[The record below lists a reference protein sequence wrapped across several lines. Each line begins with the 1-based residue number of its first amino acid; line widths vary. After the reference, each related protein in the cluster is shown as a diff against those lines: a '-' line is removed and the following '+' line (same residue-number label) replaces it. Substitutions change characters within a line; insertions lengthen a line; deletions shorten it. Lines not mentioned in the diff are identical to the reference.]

1 MFVPNDTNIDLDSLS
16 YATSTLKLLNQKE
29 LLIETMKI
37 KIKEGEINKENLKE
51 NLENK
56 IKYISEQIPIVF
68 EGKVGE
74 DTIENLLKE
83 KEIIVLPN
91 VTKYAKNSIN
101 EYFENEKDEILEELN
116 AICKK
121 NMI

>member
-1 MFVPNDTNIDLDSLS
+1 MDML
-16 YATSTLKLLNQKE
+16 
-29 LLIETMKI
+29 
-37 KIKEGEINKENLKE
+37 
-51 NLENK
+51 
-56 IKYISEQIPIVF
+56 
-68 EGKVGE
+68 GE
-74 DTIENLLKE
+74 DTIEKLLKE
-83 KEIIVLPN
+83 KKTIVLPN

>member
-1 MFVPNDTNIDLDSLS
+1 MYKWNML
-16 YATSTLKLLNQKE
+16 
-29 LLIETMKI
+29 
-37 KIKEGEINKENLKE
+37 
-51 NLENK
+51 
-56 IKYISEQIPIVF
+56 
-68 EGKVGE
+68 GE
-74 DTIENLLKE
+74 DTIEKLLKE
-83 KEIIVLPN
+83 KETIVLPN